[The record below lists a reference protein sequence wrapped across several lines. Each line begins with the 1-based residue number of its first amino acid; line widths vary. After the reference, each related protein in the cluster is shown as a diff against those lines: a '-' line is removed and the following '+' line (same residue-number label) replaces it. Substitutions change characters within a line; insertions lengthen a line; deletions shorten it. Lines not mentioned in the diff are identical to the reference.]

1 MRGSLRGDG
10 PGLMKMIT
18 EALRLTVNVRRLSE
32 EGPLENTGTPK
43 LFYGNM
49 DYSQFEATCSAGV
62 RLQSSIEK
70 CSALC
75 RAT

>member
-32 EGPLENTGTPK
+32 EGPLEGTPK

-49 DYSQFEATCSAGV
+49 DYYNLMLLVVLCV